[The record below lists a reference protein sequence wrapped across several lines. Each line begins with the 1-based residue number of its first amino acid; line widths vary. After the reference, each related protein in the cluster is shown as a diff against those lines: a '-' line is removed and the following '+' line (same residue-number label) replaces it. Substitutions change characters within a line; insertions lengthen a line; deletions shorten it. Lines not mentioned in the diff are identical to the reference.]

1 MRHRIASATTSIA
14 ACSLFTFICSF
25 GVAAYSADG
34 PEGKASNGDASATS
48 AADHKSGAKSTQI
61 DRQLRK
67 VGSWRNIDSIV
78 RTWGSITG
86 PKIYFSDAAHASSA
100 QGLLADICPGD
111 DRHVRFLVQID
122 VNNLED
128 DVDTIG
134 STEGQ
139 TCGYSNYFSGGSWN
153 HSSPLFEIRGAR
165 IQLCKAKAGQI
176 SATWSCTAWT
186 GWTDNPF
193 S

>member
-1 MRHRIASATTSIA
+1 MSLTSSPLIQLTGSRHLLPDFVRGVRMRHRIASATTSIA

-122 VNNLED
+122 VNNLKTTLTPSE
-128 DVDTIG
+128 V
-134 STEGQ
+134 Q
-139 TCGYSNYFSGGSWN
+139 
-153 HSSPLFEIRGAR
+153 RGRPA
-165 IQLCKAKAGQI
+165 
-176 SATWSCTAWT
+176 ATRTT
-186 GWTDNPF
+186 
-193 S
+193 